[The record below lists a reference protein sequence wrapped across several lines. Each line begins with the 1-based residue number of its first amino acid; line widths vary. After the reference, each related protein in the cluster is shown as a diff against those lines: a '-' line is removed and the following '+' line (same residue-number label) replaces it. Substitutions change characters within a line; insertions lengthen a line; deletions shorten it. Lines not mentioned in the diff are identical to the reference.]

1 MQFPS
6 VARIA
11 LILAAFSL
19 SVSAVAVEPVPA
31 ICDCVVCETVNGVE
45 VCKSC
50 CP

>member
-11 LILAAFSL
+11 LILTAFSL
-19 SVSAVAVEPVPA
+19 SASAVALPEPMCQCIV
-31 ICDCVVCETVNGVE
+31 CDTVNGVE

-50 CP
+50 C